1 MKFIKKPLTKFNE
14 GYCFCNQC
22 TNKCD
27 SNSGCV
33 TLCIGNCSNN
43 L

>member
-14 GYCFCNQC
+14 GYCFCSQC
-22 TNKCD
+22 IGKCG

-33 TLCIGNCSNN
+33 KFIQNV
-43 L
+43 